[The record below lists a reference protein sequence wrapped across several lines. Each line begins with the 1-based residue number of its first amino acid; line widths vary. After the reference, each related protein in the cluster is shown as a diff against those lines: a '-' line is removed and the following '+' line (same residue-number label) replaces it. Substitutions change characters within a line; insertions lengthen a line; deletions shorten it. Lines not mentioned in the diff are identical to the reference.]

1 MLLMKQA
8 KCSYS
13 CCLEGVGMDLKDVL
27 KLLYNYVDIYINV
40 LHKKCHSENGWEI
53 GKWTNWAFK
62 KLDIL

>member
-27 KLLYNYVDIYINV
+27 KLLYNYVDIYVNV
-40 LHKKCHSENGWEI
+40 LHKNATAKMD
-53 GKWTNWAFK
+53 GK
-62 KLDIL
+62 